1 MVSAPIASNRPELSC
16 VTDYQI
22 SWTVHTRGSDNSC
35 LYMRW
40 KTLVSLMD
48 CNLTLKIIIRLISRW
63 HFWTTKCN
71 NSWVITQWSVRGKM
85 LIAGVQILH
94 LDICLSPCIFVSVIK
109 NECAVTLYVL
119 RNESWVWHWYQQCSV
134 RSATWH
140 DEISW
145 VSI

>member
-1 MVSAPIASNRPELSC
+1 
-16 VTDYQI
+16 
-22 SWTVHTRGSDNSC
+22 
-35 LYMRW
+35 
-40 KTLVSLMD
+40 MD

-109 NECAVTLYVL
+109 SECAVTLYVL
-119 RNESWVWHWYQQCSV
+119 RNES
-134 RSATWH
+134 
-140 DEISW
+140 
-145 VSI
+145 